1 MKEKLEILQ
10 EKIHFAS
17 EIQKKIM
24 NDTSTSNDETRYRVL
39 MNEIRE
45 LRKELGL

>member
-17 EIQKKIM
+17 EIQKKIL
-24 NDTSTSNDETRYRVL
+24 SNGQNATD
-39 MNEIRE
+39 IQII
-45 LRKELGL
+45 KI